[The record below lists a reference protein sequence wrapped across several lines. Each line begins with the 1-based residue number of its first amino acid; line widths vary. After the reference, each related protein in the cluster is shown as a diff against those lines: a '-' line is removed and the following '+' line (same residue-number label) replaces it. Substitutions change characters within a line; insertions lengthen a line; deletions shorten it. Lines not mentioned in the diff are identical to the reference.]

1 MPNAQAHYNGWSAC
15 LRLCYNAP
23 MRKFCSICLFSGIVA
38 LSGCATSAHQADGR
52 PSGIPQI
59 SYAQVKATPESYSGQ
74 SVTFGGKV
82 LGARRLKEGTRII
95 ILQLPLASSL
105 QPTMDL
111 SRSEGRFVA
120 LQKDF
125 LDPATV
131 PPGTFLIVTGAL
143 AGTVVMPLDETEYTY
158 PIVHITNLRVW
169 AEDEEDAPRIRRP
182 IGPGPYWT
190 PYWSPYWHPW
200 PYYW

>member
-1 MPNAQAHYNGWSAC
+1 MKPLLA
-15 LRLCYNAP
+15 RCYNYA
-23 MRKFCSICLFSGIVA
+23 MEKLLATSLISGLIL
-38 LSGCATSAHQADGR
+38 LSGCAMTDDRADGL
-52 PSGIPQI
+52 PSGTPQI
-59 SYAQVKATPESYSGQ
+59 SYAEVKATPESYSGQ
-74 SVTFGGKV
+74 SVTFSGKV
-82 LGARRLKEGTRII
+82 LEARRLKEGTRII
-95 ILQLPLASSL
+95 ILQLPLTSSL

-131 PPGTFLIVTGAL
+131 PPGTFLTVTGAL

-158 PIVHITNLRVW
+158 PLVHITNLRVW
-169 AEDEEDAPRIRRP
+169 TEEEEVPRIHRP
-182 IGPGPYWT
+182 IGPGPYWG
-190 PYWSPYWHPW
+190 PYWSPYWSPW

>member
-1 MPNAQAHYNGWSAC
+1 MPSAHAHYNGWSAS
-15 LRLCYNAP
+15 LRLCYNAL

-38 LSGCATSAHQADGR
+38 LSGCATSEHQANGL
-52 PSGIPQI
+52 PSGTPQI

-95 ILQLPLASSL
+95 ILQLPLTSSL

-131 PPGTFLIVTGAL
+131 PPGTFLTVTGAI

-158 PIVHITNLRVW
+158 PLVHITNLRVW
-169 AEDEEDAPRIRRP
+169 TEEEEAPRIRRP
-182 IGPGPYWT
+182 IGPGPYWG
-190 PYWSPYWHPW
+190 PYWSPYWSPW

>member
-1 MPNAQAHYNGWSAC
+1 MRQSWSMC
-15 LRLCYNAP
+15 FLGGL
-23 MRKFCSICLFSGIVA
+23 VA
-38 LSGCATSAHQADGR
+38 LSGCAMSEHQPDGL
-52 PSGIPQI
+52 PSGPPQI
-59 SYAQVKATPESYSGQ
+59 SYARVKSAPESYSGQ

-82 LGARRLKEGTRII
+82 LGARRLKEGTRIE
-95 ILQLPLASSL
+95 ILQLPLTSAL

-131 PPGTFLIVTGAL
+131 PPGTFLTITGKLDGTIVL
-143 AGTVVMPLDETEYTY
+143 PLDETQYTY
-158 PIVHITNLRVW
+158 PLVHITNLRVFT
-169 AEDEEDAPRIRRP
+169 EDERDPPRIRRP
-182 IGPGPYWT
+182 IGPGPYWG